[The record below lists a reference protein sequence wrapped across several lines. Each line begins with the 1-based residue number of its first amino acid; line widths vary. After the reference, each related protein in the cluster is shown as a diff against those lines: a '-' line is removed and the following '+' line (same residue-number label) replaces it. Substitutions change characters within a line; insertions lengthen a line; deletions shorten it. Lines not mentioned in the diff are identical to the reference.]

1 LIPSKLL
8 LASYT
13 NEVVDDDVSDDDGLT
28 NRMGLFTGAVGS
40 GAIPRNVYRKYIM
53 FMFPL
58 YNK

>member
-1 LIPSKLL
+1 L

-40 GAIPRNVYRKYIM
+40 GAIPRNVYRNNCHM
-53 FMFPL
+53 
-58 YNK
+58 